1 MNLQEM
7 SYREA
12 LREAM
17 REEMQRDPA
26 VWLLGE
32 DIGVYGG
39 SFKVTLGLLD
49 EFGERRVRETPISES
64 AIIGTA
70 AGSAMTGLRPVAE
83 MMFSDFI
90 TLGMDALVNHAAKFR
105 YMSNGQVQIPMVVR
119 LPSGSGTGAGAQHS
133 QSLEA
138 WFCNVP
144 GLKVCAPSTPAQ
156 AKGLLKSAIRDNNPV
171 VFIESKTLYDTRG
184 LVPQEDNY
192 IIPLEESYIERRGS
206 DITVVSWG
214 PALLET
220 IKAVRML
227 AQEGISCEIINPL
240 TLYPMDMDPIF
251 ESVKKT
257 SRLVI
262 VHDSQKTGGVGG
274 EIAARVAENDCFNY
288 LDSPIVRI
296 GGLDTPV
303 PVAENL
309 ERQMVPDAGVIAD
322 GIYTAL
328 GLD

>member
-12 LREAM
+12 LRQAM
-17 REEMQRDPA
+17 REEMQRDET

-32 DIGVYGG
+32 DIGEYGG
-39 SFKVTLGLLD
+39 SFKVTLGLQK
-49 EFGERRVRETPISES
+49 EFGEARVRETPISES
-64 AIIGTA
+64 AIVGTA

-90 TLGMDALVNHAAKFR
+90 TFGMDSLVNHAAKFR

-144 GLKVCAPSTPAQ
+144 GLKVCAPATPAQ
-156 AKGLLKSAIRDNNPV
+156 AKGLLKAAIRDNNPV
-171 VFIESKTLYDTRG
+171 VFIEYKLLYNSRG
-184 LVPQEDNY
+184 LVPQENNY
-192 IIPLEESYIERRGS
+192 IIPLEESYIEQNGS
-206 DITVVSWG
+206 DITIVSWG

-220 IKAVRML
+220 RKAVKMI

-240 TLYPMDMDPIF
+240 TLYPMDMEPIY

-262 VHDSQKTGGVGG
+262 IHDGPKTGGVGG

-288 LDSPIVRI
+288 LDSPIIRI

-303 PVAENL
+303 PVAERL
-309 ERQMVPDAGVIAD
+309 EQMMVPDAGQIAD
-322 GIYTAL
+322 GIYSAL
-328 GLD
+328 GLN